1 MAFNDVMSTVSAV
14 LANIGI
20 TIDINGY
27 DGVIVKRLEK
37 SNTLEE
43 DRRSNQT
50 HIAITGSMM
59 DFFPYLRAD
68 GYFDAEYSE
77 QDNTLKKYFL
87 AQIPVYINKNNVLY
101 IDPKTEIVFEGSN
114 KKVYVSVL
122 RSKRNDGSPQ
132 VQLSIINSDSPDFI
146 ALRRK
151 IRAGSYMIM
160 LKNNQ
165 KLEYEF
171 YVVKDSDISVGE
183 KNLASCNSVFAK
195 LSTST
200 TVPVEIFKVKTEV
213 VYKTKLDSKYK
224 RNRIIFGA
232 PGTGKSFKL
241 KKDCNEFIDSCGGV
255 YERVTFYPDYTYS
268 QFVGAY
274 KPVMADNDHD
284 IEYKFVQGPFLRVYL
299 EALKSA
305 MSDRPKPCI
314 LIIEEI
320 NRAKPASV
328 FGDLFQLLDRD
339 KDGVSEY
346 EINTSEEVKRFLA
359 RELGGKK
366 EDYSTIRLPN
376 NMFIWATMN
385 SADQG
390 VYPMDTAFK
399 RRWSFEYLGVD
410 KNEDQMPKVEIKMGR
425 TTSTTTDW
433 NLLRK
438 AINAKLSRD
447 IKANEDKLLGPFFI
461 SKNLL
466 ETVSAPGHTMEDED
480 EFIEVFK
487 SKVLMY
493 LFEDAGR
500 PNRPKLFEGC
510 DGNLRYSSICEAF
523 DELGMGIF
531 GKGFESDFYEPE
543 KGK

>member
-1 MAFNDVMSTVSAV
+1 MDFNDVMNIVSAV
-14 LANIGI
+14 LVNIGI
-20 TIDINGY
+20 DIDTNDY
-27 DGVIVKRLEK
+27 DGVIVKKLET
-37 SNTLEE
+37 SNTLE
-43 DRRSNQT
+43 DNRRSKQS

-77 QDNTLKKYFL
+77 QDNALKKFFL
-87 AQIPVYINKNNVLY
+87 AQIPVYINKENALY
-101 IDPKTEIVFEGSN
+101 IDPATDIFFEGTN
-114 KKVYVSVL
+114 KKTYVSVM
-122 RSKRNDGSPQ
+122 RSKRNDESQQ
-132 VQLSIINSDSPDFI
+132 VQLSIINLDSSDFI

-160 LKNNQ
+160 LKR
-165 KLEYEF
+165 KKSLEYEF
-171 YVVKDSDISVGE
+171 YAVKEGDISVG
-183 KNLASCNSVFAK
+183 NNSLSAVNSVFAK
-195 LSTST
+195 LNLSTA
-200 TVPVEIFKVKTEV
+200 VPVDVFSFKTEL
-213 VYKTKLDSKYK
+213 VYKTRLDSRYK

-232 PGTGKSFKL
+232 PGTGKSFQL
-241 KKDCNEFIDSCGGV
+241 KRDCNEFIDGYGGMC
-255 YERVTFYPDYTYS
+255 ERVTFYPDYTYS

-274 KPVMADNDHD
+274 KPVMADNGHD
-284 IEYKFVQGPFLRVYL
+284 IEYNFVQGPFLRVYL

-305 MSDRPKPCI
+305 MSNSPKPCI

-320 NRAKPASV
+320 NRAKAASV

-359 RELGGKK
+359 DKLGGQK
-366 EDYSTIRLPN
+366 EDYRTIRLPN

-399 RRWSFEYLGVD
+399 RRWNFEYLGID
-410 KNEDQMPKVEIKMGR
+410 KNEDKMPKVEIKMGR

-438 AINAKLSRD
+438 AINEKLSRD

-466 ETVSAPGHTMEDED
+466 DTVSAAGHTMEDED
-480 EFIEVFK
+480 EFKEVFK

-500 PNRPKLFEGC
+500 SNRPKLFDGC
-510 DGNLRYSSICEAF
+510 ADKSKYSSICEAF
-523 DELGMGIF
+523 DELGMGVF
-531 GKGFESDFYEPE
+531 GKDFEEKYYEPQ